1 MFAQVFPAFQENSV
15 FVTHSVLNYN
25 TNVIVSVIALIAN
38 VLALGYI
45 IYRSK
50 MQDINPYTHDVF
62 RGTRDFEQAVARI
75 APGEME

>member
-1 MFAQVFPAFQENSV
+1 M

-25 TNVIVSVIALIAN
+25 TNVIVSVIALVAN

-62 RGTRDFEQAVARI
+62 RSTRDYDQALARV
-75 APGEME
+75 APGEID